1 MPVTMPRTAAE
12 YRSYLA
18 DLLAE
23 VHGQMRRHEK
33 LLAGAW
39 LICTD
44 LMTWHSTANLLHKYE
59 TPTAVHN
66 ECIWTTTKAQI
77 RHSALLRL
85 WIDKSTTLFQLSL
98 GQTKRQSRCS

>member
-39 LICTD
+39 LICTE

-59 TPTAVHN
+59 TPTAVSCSFCTMN
-66 ECIWTTTKAQI
+66 AFGQRPRLKFGI
-77 RHSALLRL
+77 ALCSGFGLT
-85 WIDKSTTLFQLSL
+85 SQ
-98 GQTKRQSRCS
+98 QRCFS